1 MIDVTSNCI
10 SGGGKEV
17 VSKILETLDML
28 AKDPKEKAILKRL
41 KTDLKTMPICPV
53 VTPRGAKKPRK
64 PSRWQ
69 LCIKEEREGK
79 PFDPQ
84 AMKKLSPKYKAG
96 LCPTKAF
103 LEKHDA

>member
-1 MIDVTSNCI
+1 MSNCI
-10 SGGGKEV
+10 SSGGKQL
-17 VSKILETLDML
+17 VSKILETLDAI
-28 AKDPKEKAILKRL
+28 AKEPKEKAILKRL

-53 VTPRGAKKPRK
+53 IPRGRPKKPRK
-64 PSRWQ
+64 PSKWQ
-69 LCIKEEREGK
+69 LCIKEERAGK

-103 LEKHDA
+103 LEKYDA